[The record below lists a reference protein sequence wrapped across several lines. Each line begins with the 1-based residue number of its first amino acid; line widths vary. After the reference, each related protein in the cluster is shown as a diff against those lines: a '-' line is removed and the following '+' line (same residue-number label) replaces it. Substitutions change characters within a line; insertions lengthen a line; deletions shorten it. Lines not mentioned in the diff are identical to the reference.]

1 MSKKLLITLIILIA
15 TTMIAPAIIISAVEI
30 NTNRVDG
37 ILGWSYNAINALFT
51 ALGFLSVAFTL
62 AFQMKQSTE
71 QSIFNMF
78 QVFSSHEFQDI
89 KDCAFRSLITAARN
103 KEYAEYLSSKLFSIE
118 QLPFPNS
125 AITTLRQLDSSK
137 ENLSEEQVIHADRS
151 DRLKLDS
158 ILNFFR
164 VLAQRES
171 SKAVIS
177 HCDFAYDWWRPMLWL
192 IAIIQKQH
200 YESSKSI
207 KLICKT
213 PLLEKTLHSLDKIY
227 GHKQFSHS
235 SEVWKY
241 IKSHPRLME
250 FGIDEHYENIKK

>member
-1 MSKKLLITLIILIA
+1 MSKKLLITLLILIA
-15 TTMIAPAIIISAVEI
+15 TIMIAPAIISLAVKI
-30 NTNRVDG
+30 NANQVDNV
-37 ILGWSYNAINALFT
+37 LGWSYNAINALFT

-89 KDCAFRSLITAARN
+89 KDCAFRSLIAAARN
-103 KEYAEYLSSKLFSIE
+103 KEYAEYLSSKLFSIK
-118 QLPFPNS
+118 QLPFPES
-125 AITTLRQLDSSK
+125 AITTLRQIDASK
-137 ENLSEEQVIHADRS
+137 ENLSKEQVIYADRS
-151 DRLKLDS
+151 DRLKLDN

-171 SKAVIS
+171 SKTVIS

-192 IAIIQKQH
+192 VATIQKQH
-200 YESSKSI
+200 YESNDEI
-207 KLICKT
+207 RAVCKT
-213 PLLEKTLHSLDKIY
+213 PLLEKTLNSLDKIY

-241 IKSHPRLME
+241 IKSHPRLIE
-250 FGIDEHYENIKK
+250 FGIDQHYEEY